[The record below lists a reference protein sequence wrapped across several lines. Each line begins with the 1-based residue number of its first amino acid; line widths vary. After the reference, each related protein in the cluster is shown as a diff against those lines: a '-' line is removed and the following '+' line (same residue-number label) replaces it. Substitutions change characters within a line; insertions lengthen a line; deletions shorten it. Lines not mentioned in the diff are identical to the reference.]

1 MFVAYNQ
8 MKEVLQFENFDLES
22 IKTSVNIDVFH
33 KLLIESNYDKNE
45 TEFLIYVFTNG
56 LVLDM
61 RVHKM

>member
-1 MFVAYNQ
+1 

-22 IKTSVNIDVFH
+22 IKTSVNINVFH